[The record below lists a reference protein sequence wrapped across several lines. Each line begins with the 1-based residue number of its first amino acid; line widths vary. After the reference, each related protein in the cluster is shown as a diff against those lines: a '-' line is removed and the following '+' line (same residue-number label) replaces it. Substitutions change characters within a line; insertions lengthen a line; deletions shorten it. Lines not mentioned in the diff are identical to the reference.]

1 MSTEVIKAVQEHADA
16 VNAFKGEVAKQLD
29 EVRGQYR
36 QLWDSMADLAQ
47 KSSNGGLFM
56 SLNESPGSVAD
67 SFIKSDQLKAMLNGA
82 PGTGRVEIA
91 NSKAHQKAAITNTS
105 YGTQASRDPGIHNS
119 PQRPLSLLDS
129 IASLKV
135 AGSSFEYVRL
145 NGYTNAAAVQ
155 VAEGDAKAEAS
166 VPTEPVTANISTIA
180 HWTRASLQ
188 VLSDAPALN
197 QQLDNL
203 LTYGVRAK
211 LENELLNGPGGTGR
225 IHGLVPQATP
235 FVASVGA
242 KAADAIGQAKT
253 ALEAAGW
260 VPSLIV
266 MNPADWF
273 AIASERADSGDG
285 QYVLGSPRDPSGP
298 GLWGV
303 PVVTTPSIATGTTL
317 VMDTVQVALLD
328 RESVTVMASRED
340 GTNFTTNMVTLLAEM
355 RGGLAVFSAGAV
367 LKIVA

>member
-1 MSTEVIKAVQEHADA
+1 MTDLIDVVRDGLKTVDDKFSKQIADLKEQVI
-16 VNAFKGEVAKQLD
+16 
-29 EVRGQYR
+29 
-36 QLWDSMADLAQ
+36 DLAQ
-47 KSSNGGLFM
+47 GGQGLPPGAMKSAGTSTGQFL
-56 SLNESPGSVAD
+56 
-67 SFIKSDQLKAMLNGA
+67 KSAQLAAMIQGA
-82 PGTGRVEIA
+82 PSTGRVELKGTA
-91 NSKAHQKAAITNTS
+91 ADLKAAVTS
-105 YGTQASRDPGIHNS
+105 STYSVQPLREPGLFNN

-129 IASLKV
+129 MVSLKV
-135 AGSSFEYVRL
+135 SAGSFEYVRL

-155 VAEGDAKAEAS
+155 VVEGDEKAEAS
-166 VPTEPVTANISTIA
+166 VPSVLVTANIATIA

-188 VLSDAPALN
+188 VLSDAPALT

-203 LTYGVRAK
+203 LSYGVRAK

-225 IHGLVPQATP
+225 IHGLVPQATAFTP
-235 FVASVGA
+235 TVGA
-242 KAADAIGQAKT
+242 KPADAIGEAKT

-260 VPSLIV
+260 IPSLIV

-273 AIASERADSGDG
+273 SIASERADSGDG

-298 GLWGV
+298 SLWGV
-303 PVVTTPSIATGTTL
+303 PVVTTPSLATGTTL
-317 VMDTVQVALLD
+317 VLDAGQVALLD

-355 RGGLAVFSAGAV
+355 RAGLAVFSAGAV

>member
-16 VNAFKGEVAKQLD
+16 VNAFKGDVTKQLE
-29 EVRGQYR
+29 EVRGQYSR
-36 QLWDSMADLAQ
+36 LWDSMADLAQ
-47 KSSNGGLFM
+47 KGSSGGMFM
-56 SLNESPGSVAD
+56 SLENSPASVAD

-91 NSKAHQKAAITNTS
+91 SSKAYQKAAVTNTS
-105 YGTQASRDPGIHNS
+105 YGTQAIRDTNLHNN

-129 IASLKV
+129 MVSLKV

-166 VPTEPVTANISTIA
+166 VASQLVTANISTIA

-188 VLSDAPALN
+188 VLSDAPALT

-203 LTYGVRAK
+203 LSYGVRAK

-225 IHGLVPQATP
+225 IHGLVPQATAFTP
-235 FVASVGA
+235 TVGA
-242 KAADAIGQAKT
+242 KPADAIGEAKT

-260 VPSLIV
+260 MPSLIV

-298 GLWGV
+298 SLWGV
-303 PVVTTPSIATGTTL
+303 PVVTTPSLATGTTL
-317 VMDTVQVALLD
+317 VLDAGQVALLD
-328 RESVTVMASRED
+328 RENVTVMASRED

-355 RGGLAVFSAGAV
+355 RAGLAVFSAGAV

>member
-1 MSTEVIKAVQEHADA
+1 MSDVIEV
-16 VNAFKGEVAKQLD
+16 
-29 EVRGQYR
+29 VREGLKKVDDKFTGQIETLKS
-36 QLWDSMADLAQ
+36 QVIDLAQ
-47 KSSNGGLFM
+47 KGQFLTTETTGPSAN
-56 SLNESPGSVAD
+56 VAGQ
-67 SFIKSDQLKAMLNGA
+67 FLKSAQLAAMLEGA
-82 PGTGRVEIA
+82 PSTGRVELKGA
-91 NSKAHQKAAITNTS
+91 TASQKAAITSSTYNL
-105 YGTQASRDPGIHNS
+105 QPARDSGLYNN
-119 PQRPLSLLDS
+119 PQRPLTLLES

-135 AGSSFEYVRL
+135 TAGSFEYVRL

-155 VAEGDAKAEAS
+155 VAEGDEKAEAS
-166 VPTEPVTANISTIA
+166 MASQLVTANISTIA

-188 VLSDAPALN
+188 VLSDGPALY
-197 QQLDNL
+197 QQLENL
-203 LTYGVRAK
+203 LSYGVRAK
-211 LENELLNGPGGTGR
+211 LENELINGPGGTGR
-225 IHGLVPQATP
+225 IHGLVPQATAFAP
-235 FVASVGA
+235 TAGA

-266 MNPADWF
+266 MSPADWF

-298 GLWGV
+298 SLWGV

-317 VMDTVQVALLD
+317 VMDAVQVALLD
-328 RESVTVMASRED
+328 RESVTVMASRDD

-355 RGGLAVFSAGAV
+355 RAGLAVFSAGAV